1 MQKQRSKKQSEMHR
15 FLAISRIRKK
25 KTVSAFFSCPPFLD
39 FWDHFKHSVP
49 VSGHRKCPQL
59 GSDQTRR
66 IKWKMILTIYFQVH
80 LNYRVVKQTR
90 QASTTGRH
98 LLTREEKKAMPKAP
112 FSWEWWWN
120 FFYADSFPQELS
132 KQVLDNLF
140 YKHSPALETS
150 SAPRLD
156 DVTAVFSD
164 KVDDLQLLAKTRFE
178 GVVRAC

>member
-1 MQKQRSKKQSEMHR
+1 M
-15 FLAISRIRKK
+15 
-25 KTVSAFFSCPPFLD
+25 
-39 FWDHFKHSVP
+39 
-49 VSGHRKCPQL
+49 
-59 GSDQTRR
+59 
-66 IKWKMILTIYFQVH
+66 H

-98 LLTREEKKAMPKAP
+98 LLTREEKKKQCRKPRFP
-112 FSWEWWWN
+112 GN
-120 FFYADSFPQELS
+120 DGGIFFYADSFPQELS